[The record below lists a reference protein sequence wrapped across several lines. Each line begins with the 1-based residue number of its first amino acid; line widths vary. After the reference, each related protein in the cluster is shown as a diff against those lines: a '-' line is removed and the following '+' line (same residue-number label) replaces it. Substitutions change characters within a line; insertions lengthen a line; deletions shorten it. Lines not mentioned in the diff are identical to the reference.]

1 MNKQELIAELTSTKK
16 YAEGRIAK
24 FQEKLADDP
33 AYAFSWADGAMSAA
47 AEAKVCEF
55 VLAVLENE
63 EVTVEHVRKEATA
76 MTMRAARYPASSSS
90 EVSNAMERK
99 IGAAW
104 AKLLDRLN

>member
-104 AKLLDRLN
+104 AELLDRLN